1 MKRFGH
7 TIKEHTI
14 TVPWDYDN
22 PAAGEF
28 ELYAR
33 EIIPPGGENY
43 PALLY
48 NQGGPGFPAPRPT
61 GASGLIGKG
70 LERYRWIL
78 MDQRGTGRSHRIDE
92 LSPAEDRSAARL
104 AQLRQENIVRDAERL
119 REHLG
124 EDTWDL
130 YGQSFG
136 GFIITAYVS
145 MFPDSIGRAFLTGG
159 LPTLTKGADDLYRT
173 TFAKLKVRHE
183 RFYAQFPW
191 AEARIE
197 EILHHL
203 NNSEE
208 LLPTGER
215 LSSRRFRT
223 IGIELGRGTG
233 FDSLAYLL
241 EEPFRTVNG
250 EKRLRSDFLNNVGSR
265 VSFQAGPLYA
275 AIHESIYGGVGGQA
289 VTGWAAH
296 RVREEFPEF
305 AEDGNYLTGEHIFP
319 WQFDE
324 DPALRPFKQAAEEL
338 AAHEWASSPYDVAVL
353 AAAPVTA
360 SAAIY
365 LDDIFVPFE
374 DSLATGET
382 YRDLRPVVTNRFQH
396 NGISEDGA
404 GILGELFRAADER

>member
-33 EIIPPGGENY
+33 EIIAPGGENY

-61 GASGLIGKG
+61 GATGLIGKG

-124 EDTWDL
+124 EESWDL
-130 YGQSFG
+130 FGQSFG
-136 GFIITAYVS
+136 GFIITAYAS

-183 RFYAQFPW
+183 HFYAQFPW
-191 AEARIE
+191 AQGRIE
-197 EILHHL
+197 EILYHL
-203 NNSEE
+203 DNSEE

-233 FDSLAYLL
+233 FDSLGYLL
-241 EEPFRTVNG
+241 EDPFRTVNG
-250 EKRLRSDFLNNVGSR
+250 EKRLRSDFLNDIGSR

-275 AIHESIYGGVGGQA
+275 AIHESIYGGVGDQA

-305 AEDGNYLTGEHIFP
+305 AEDGTYLTGEHIFP

-338 AAHEWASSPYDVAVL
+338 AAYEWASSPYDAAAL
-353 AAAPVTA
+353 ADAPVTA

-365 LDDIFVPFE
+365 LDDVFVPFE

>member
-33 EIIPPGGENY
+33 EIIAPGGENY

-61 GASGLIGKG
+61 GATGLIGKG

-124 EDTWDL
+124 EESWDL
-130 YGQSFG
+130 FGQSFG
-136 GFIITAYVS
+136 GFIITAYAS

-183 RFYAQFPW
+183 HFYAQFPW
-191 AEARIE
+191 AQGRIE
-197 EILHHL
+197 EILYHL
-203 NNSEE
+203 DNSEE

-233 FDSLAYLL
+233 FDSLGYLL
-241 EEPFRTVNG
+241 EDPFRTVNG
-250 EKRLRSDFLNNVGSR
+250 EKRLRSDFLNDIGSR

-275 AIHESIYGGVGGQA
+275 AIHESIYGGVGDQA

-305 AEDGNYLTGEHIFP
+305 AEDGTYLTGEHIFP

-338 AAHEWASSPYDVAVL
+338 AAHEWASSPYDAAAL
-353 AAAPVTA
+353 ADAPVTA